1 MVTLQMDKIVQ
12 RYKLKGVFNEFA
24 SNYEYL
30 QNLEVISEGLNF
42 ISMGEMIQA
51 QLVFERLKVIPIND
65 ADLAEKFYQKF
76 ENFTTE
82 LKWLV
87 LDVVTACSK
96 CIYCDAMQVLT
107 TDNKYGR
114 IDYDVSIESE
124 HKRNLLSKRKM
135 QLKNLGAFIESLIQN
150 KCADG

>member
-1 MVTLQMDKIVQ
+1 M
-12 RYKLKGVFNEFA
+12 
-24 SNYEYL
+24 
-30 QNLEVISEGLNF
+30 
-42 ISMGEMIQA
+42 QA

-65 ADLAEKFYQKF
+65 YDLAEKFYQKF
-76 ENFTTE
+76 ENFQTE

-87 LDVVTACSK
+87 LDVVIACSK

-114 IDYDVSIESE
+114 IDYDTSIESE
-124 HKRNLLSKRKM
+124 HKRKLLTKRKM

-150 KCADG
+150 KCADGSMGQSF